1 MKSLKSVNARFADAN
16 KRTRGI
22 LRVCNTD
29 IRRTIK
35 KFQADIGIES
45 AKTDNS
51 VLSEKEN

>member
-1 MKSLKSVNARFADAN
+1 MRAFADAN
-16 KRTRGI
+16 RRTRGI

-45 AKTDNS
+45 AKTGNS